1 MDFAIDGE
9 DGEGLNSS
17 EVDFGLIIVGDDFA
31 SAFSPKVARLG
42 DVCEPVLYSLE
53 LDLASGIF
61 GRGFLGFFAASS
73 LSTGTALFIVLV
85 PLLSTNVPL
94 KVLVPLLSTI
104 VPVIVL
110 LNVLLLLL
118 STKVPVFIVLLKV
131 LLLLLSTNVPE
142 FIVLLAAFLSTKVP
156 VLSVLFVTKVPLFI
170 VLFNVLLLL
179 LSTKVLEAIV
189 PAVLLSTKVLVES
202 LKYIML

>member
-1 MDFAIDGE
+1 LDFAIDGE

-118 STKVPVFIVLLKV
+118 ST
-131 LLLLLSTNVPE
+131 NVPE